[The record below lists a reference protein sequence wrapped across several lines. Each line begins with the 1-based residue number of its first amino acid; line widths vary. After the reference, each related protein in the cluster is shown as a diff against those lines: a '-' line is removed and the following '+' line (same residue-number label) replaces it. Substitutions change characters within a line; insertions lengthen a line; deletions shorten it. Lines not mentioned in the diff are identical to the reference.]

1 MSEHVSRLNFVAFFS
16 PAGASHLTDLAWSET
31 YGDGRR
37 SWPIFS
43 PCTGIE
49 LVHCSWNCHLDVC
62 APTELGWSNA
72 DLIIPDCT
80 RLCQAGPMFD
90 GHVYRCL
97 LPRLEGVSNAAP
109 WHPMDRALT
118 IVFRL
123 SDTVRKWFSLL
134 MLHFSRKPLIYKG
147 V

>member
-1 MSEHVSRLNFVAFFS
+1 
-16 PAGASHLTDLAWSET
+16 
-31 YGDGRR
+31 
-37 SWPIFS
+37 
-43 PCTGIE
+43 
-49 LVHCSWNCHLDVC
+49 
-62 APTELGWSNA
+62 
-72 DLIIPDCT
+72 
-80 RLCQAGPMFD
+80 MFD

-134 MLHFSRKPLIYKG
+134 MLHFRFKSLIYKG